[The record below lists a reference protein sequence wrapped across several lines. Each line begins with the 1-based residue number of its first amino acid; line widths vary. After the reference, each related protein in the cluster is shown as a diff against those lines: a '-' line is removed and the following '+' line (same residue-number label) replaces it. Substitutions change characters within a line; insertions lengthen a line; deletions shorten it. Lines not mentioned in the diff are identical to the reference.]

1 MTLAVNYVEAIATG
15 NVNIE
20 SAYDYMIQTVNTK
33 ALNDAK
39 EKYQSHMESLKLP
52 VTLES
57 LNQENMKAQNA
68 ATDIFLKTAVNN
80 DRNRQFFE
88 ELNILFEKLFHKHS
102 MKNNQVS
109 EEFCAQILSNLYKE
123 TGDKIENGVFACPG
137 GYALFQMTAILKT
150 DEALSKEQKK
160 QEQLAA
166 EVKEK
171 ERMKQFLETQNME
184 LKKLQKEKEETYE
197 NNIRKQK
204 EEFARQHQ
212 KDMDNLKSNL
222 TLAMEEKERLMKE
235 GFKEHS
241 DLMKEELREAKE
253 EIELKERRQKEM
265 ELKMKNEMYEKIKK
279 MREE

>member
-1 MTLAVNYVEAIATG
+1 MSELDPKFIKTGKEFTDFIFQTGLIKMMNGKEITGDMLMTLAVNYVEAIATG
-15 NVNIE
+15 NVSIE

-88 ELNILFEKLFHKHS
+88 ELNILFEKLFHEHS

-137 GYALFQMTAILKT
+137 GYALFQKNVKQLEEEYQT
-150 DEALSKEQKK
+150 LSEKDKGPCG
-160 QEQLAA
+160 QLALL
-166 EVKEK
+166 KFRNEK
-171 ERMKQFLETQNME
+171 VRIDTKT
-184 LKKLQKEKEETYE
+184 
-197 NNIRKQK
+197 
-204 EEFARQHQ
+204 
-212 KDMDNLKSNL
+212 KDINKFF
-222 TLAMEEKERLMKE
+222 RL
-235 GFKEHS
+235 S
-241 DLMKEELREAKE
+241 LR
-253 EIELKERRQKEM
+253 
-265 ELKMKNEMYEKIKK
+265 
-279 MREE
+279 